1 MRHFTM
7 LIAVAAL
14 AGCGVETTTA
24 VATGAVIK
32 KQELE
37 QGKKNQERAQ
47 QKIDQ
52 AVEQMNQRAQQSHDT
67 NAR

>member
-1 MRHFTM
+1 MKHFAWV
-7 LIAVAAL
+7 IAAAAL
-14 AGCGVETTTA
+14 AGCGVESTTA
-24 VATGAVIK
+24 VATGAAIK

-37 QGKKNQERAQ
+37 EGQKTQQRMQ